1 MTIKNKEHEKILENL
16 SVEQQDID
24 ENLSSLIFEKAEWK
38 ELAGTLKVM
47 AGCVI
52 AALVMTALYVGKD
65 ILIPLALAILLGFL
79 LDPVVTWLKKKGL
92 PRIAAILLVM
102 LATLGVLG
110 GGATYLGIQLSDLSQ
125 KLPEYQ
131 DTIKQKLNSV
141 KEYASGPSV
150 WDGAK
155 STFNTVESSIATT
168 VDEPEEKGVQ
178 EVKIVA
184 TEASAKE
191 AALEWLAK
199 IADPLATFGIVLLFV
214 ILILLDRK
222 DLHDRLLKLLGGN
235 LNVGT
240 DVLDEAAVRI
250 GTYLR
255 MQLIVNVTYGIPMAL
270 GLWLIGVPAA
280 IMWGILAVVMR
291 FVPYVGPMLC
301 AVFPLVLAFAV
312 DPSWNMVLWTLGLII
327 TLELISNNIIEP
339 WLYGE
344 STGLS
349 TLAIIVAATFWT
361 ALWGPVGLILSTP
374 LTACILV
381 LAHYIPALGFLKTL
395 LGSAPVLTA
404 PERFYQRLVA
414 NDVNEAIDF
423 AVGSIQQDLPKKA
436 NDEQIARQVNAFYT
450 DVAIP
455 ALVLF
460 SRGHNQQATAE
471 HRLNMHQ
478 GLRLFNHDI
487 QQHYPPID
495 TVKQAQS
502 TPWVYCIGA
511 RWEVDLQASLMLS
524 HNLQLQKMPAQG
536 SAEVFMQARVDV
548 LNDMPE
554 SVKIICLSLFHATP
568 LAQIRLICHRIRQ
581 RFPHVHVIVATW
593 NSDADILRDE
603 VLQRFSVDALVDD
616 LKELSLMVDALLLKD
631 GVIQRRDLTPEQ
643 EQKRLEVLE
652 GLDVLNA
659 DNLPIY
665 QDQIEQ
671 TLQAFDVKYAQVS
684 WVGQDWVHTP
694 ATALTQEFDAPMALK
709 LPREESICTHVV
721 YENQPLII
729 EDLDRDPRFLDHPDL
744 KKQHIRFYAGVPLRG
759 KQEMVLGT
767 LCIMDHQPREMSEDD
782 LTLLND
788 LATELVLTLS
798 DAKKRDLK
806 RDELARLNGLGIEK
820 EQIM

>member
-1 MTIKNKEHEKILENL
+1 MNIKKHKKPEESLENL
-16 SVEQQDID
+16 HLEQQNRG
-24 ENLSSLIFEKAEWK
+24 ENTSDVVAWRDVASTVKF
-38 ELAGTLKVM
+38 M
-47 AGCVI
+47 AGGVI

-92 PRIAAILLVM
+92 PRIVAILLVM
-102 LATLGVLG
+102 FATLGVLG
-110 GGATYLGIQLSDLSQ
+110 GGATYLGVQLSDLSQ

-168 VDEPEEKGVQ
+168 VDTPKEKEIQ
-178 EVKIVA
+178 EVKIVG

-280 IMWGILAVVMR
+280 IMWGILAVAMR

-301 AVFPLVLAFAV
+301 AVCPLVLAFAV
-312 DPSWNMVLWTLGLII
+312 DPTWNMVLWTVGLIL

-381 LAHYIPALGFLKTL
+381 LAHYIPALSFLKTL

-423 AVGSIQQDLPKKA
+423 AVSNIQQDLPKKA
-436 NDEQIARQVNAFYT
+436 NDEQVARQVNSFYT

-460 SRGHNQQATAE
+460 SQGHNQQSTAE

-487 QQHYPPID
+487 QQHYPAIE

-502 TPWVYCIGA
+502 EPWVYCIGA
-511 RWEVDLQASLMLS
+511 RWEVDLQASVMIS
-524 HNLQLQKMPAQG
+524 HDLQLQQIPTQA
-536 SAEVFMQARVDV
+536 SPEVFMQSRVDV
-548 LNDMPE
+548 LDALPE
-554 SVKIICLSLFHATP
+554 SVKIICLSLFHAMP

-581 RFPHVHVIVATW
+581 RFPHVHIIVATW
-593 NSDADILRDE
+593 NSDADALRDE
-603 VLQRFSVDALVDD
+603 VMQRFAVDALVDHV
-616 LKELSLMVDALLLKD
+616 KELTLMVETLLLKD
-631 GVIQRRDLTPEQ
+631 GLIQRRDLTPEQ

-652 GLDVLNA
+652 GLDVLNTE
-659 DNLPIY
+659 NLTIY
-665 QDQIEQ
+665 QDHIEQ

-684 WVGQDWVHTP
+684 WVGQDWVNTP
-694 ATALTQEFDAPMALK
+694 ATALAQEFDAPMTLK

-729 EDLDRDPRFLDHPDL
+729 EDLDRDPRFADHPDL
-744 KKQHIRFYAGVPLRG
+744 KKQHIRFYAGVPLKT
-759 KQEMVLGT
+759 KQDIVLGS

-788 LATELVLTLS
+788 LAIELMTTLS
-798 DAKKRDLK
+798 DPKKSDLK
-806 RDELARLNGLGIEK
+806 RAELQRLNTPFN
-820 EQIM
+820 EQNGQV

>member
-1 MTIKNKEHEKILENL
+1 MTHQNQQERERSLENL
-16 SVEQQDID
+16 PVEQQR
-24 ENLSSLIFEKAEWK
+24 NLTAPPMTEADVQQLRKVAS
-38 ELAGTLKVM
+38 TVKVM

-52 AALVMTALYVGKD
+52 AALIMVALYVGKD
-65 ILIPLALAILLGFL
+65 ILIPLALAVLLGFL
-79 LDPVVTWLKKKGL
+79 LDPLVTWLKKKGL

-110 GGATYLGIQLSDLSQ
+110 GGATYLGIQLGELSQ

-178 EVKIVA
+178 EVKIVG
-184 TEASAKE
+184 TEATAKE
-191 AALEWLAK
+191 EALQWLSK
-199 IADPLATFGIVLLFV
+199 IADPLATFGIVLLFL

-280 IMWGILAVVMR
+280 IMWGILAVAMR

-301 AVFPLVLAFAV
+301 AVCPLVLAFAV
-312 DPSWNMVLWTLGLII
+312 DPTWNMVLWTLALIV

-381 LAHYIPALGFLKTL
+381 LAHYIPALGFLKVL

-414 NDVNEAIDF
+414 NDVNEALDF
-423 AVGSIQQDLPKKA
+423 AVANIQQNLPKKA
-436 NDEQIARQVNAFYT
+436 TDEQIARQVNTFYT
-450 DVAIP
+450 EVAIP

-460 SRGHNQQATAE
+460 SRGYNQEATAE

-478 GLRLFNHDI
+478 SLRLFNHDI
-487 QQHYPPID
+487 QQHY
-495 TVKQAQS
+495 TSTEQFQQQALS
-502 TPWVYCIGA
+502 PWVYCLGA
-511 RWEVDLQASLMLS
+511 RWEVDLQASMMLS
-524 HNLQLQKMPAQG
+524 HNLQLQHIPAQA
-536 SAEVFMQARVDV
+536 SSEVFMQPRVDV
-548 LNDMPE
+548 LDEVPN
-554 SVKIICLSLFHATP
+554 SVKIICLSLFHVQP

-581 RFPHVHVIVATW
+581 RFPDVHLIVATW
-593 NSDADILRDE
+593 NSDADALRE
-603 VLQRFSVDALVDD
+603 QVMQRFAVDAVVDNV
-616 LKELSLMVDALLLKD
+616 KELTLMVDALLLKD
-631 GVIQRRDLTPEQ
+631 GVIERRDLTPEQ
-643 EQKRLEVLE
+643 EQKRLEVLDS
-652 GLDVLNA
+652 LDLLNA
-659 DNLPIY
+659 ENLPIY

-684 WVGQDWVHTP
+684 WVGQDWVNTP
-694 ATALTQEFDAPMALK
+694 ATALTQDFDAPMTLK

-721 YENQPLII
+721 YENQALII
-729 EDLDRDPRFLDHPDL
+729 EDLDRDPRFADHPDL
-744 KKQHIRFYAGVPLRG
+744 KKHHIRFYAGVPLKT
-759 KQEMVLGT
+759 KQDIVLGS
-767 LCIMDHQPREMSEDD
+767 LCIMDHQPREMREDD

-788 LATELVLTLS
+788 LATELMITLT
-798 DAKKRDLK
+798 DPKKNELK
-806 RDELARLNGLGIEK
+806 RAELQRLNGVVSEA
-820 EQIM
+820 